1 MKGVVASIVPD
12 RRSAP
17 RHNLRVPLCFR
28 TRNNSKMS
36 EWKNVLEPKN
46 ISETGLLFTSDS
58 RLALG
63 TRVEVLMETG
73 LGTRSESTSRVCW
86 SGQVVRLEPINSIRG
101 THDIAVKFMCY
112 EVLHSDKM
120 ETVLA
125 S

>member
-1 MKGVVASIVPD
+1 MKGVVASLVPD

-28 TRNNSKMS
+28 TRHNSKLS

-58 RLALG
+58 RLAVG
-63 TRVEVLMETG
+63 TRVDVLIETA
-73 LGTRSESTSRVCW
+73 LGARSESNSRVCW
-86 SGQVVRLEPINSIRG
+86 SGQVVRLEPIDLIQG

-112 EVLHSDKM
+112 EVLHPDKM